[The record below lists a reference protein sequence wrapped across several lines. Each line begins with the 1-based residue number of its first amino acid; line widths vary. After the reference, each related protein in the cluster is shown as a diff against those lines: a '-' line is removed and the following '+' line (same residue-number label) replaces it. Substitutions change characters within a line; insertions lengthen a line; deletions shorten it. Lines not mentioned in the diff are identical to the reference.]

1 MKDIK
6 ELLINESRI
15 SSANVHDAILNLL
28 FKYYNKPGVSQ
39 EVKDYCDK
47 AREALDTIKR

>member
-6 ELLINESRI
+6 EFMINESRI
-15 SSANVHDAILNLL
+15 SPANVHDAILTLL
-28 FKYYNKPGVSQ
+28 FKYFNKPGVSQ

-47 AREALDTIKR
+47 VREALDTIK